1 MAPGVSSEEINICQ
15 FTVWD
20 YLLAVGAGILGFV
33 ILQFIRFMIDRNDDD
48 HRKQNGADGIII
60 NSGEGLA

>member
-33 ILQFIRFMIDRNDDD
+33 VLQFINYLIDRRHGKDV
-48 HRKQNGADGIII
+48 IVV
-60 NSGEGLA
+60 NSGEGQV